1 MKISIKENPVKRGDS
16 FIGDYP
22 SKITEQSGIR
32 CLLFWKLEA
41 KRITGHNG
49 RNKCRYKLPSQSGTR
64 KILTIVIN
72 TSFDHQTNLSCQR
85 THRPSP
91 NFTPPLLFVPVL
103 SPLKIK
109 ASETLKKRKIHWIAI
124 WSFERNN
131 EVRLFHSFV
140 PKLRL
145 TS

>member
-64 KILTIVIN
+64 KILTVVIN

-85 THRPSP
+85 THRLSP

-109 ASETLKKRKIHWIAI
+109 
-124 WSFERNN
+124 
-131 EVRLFHSFV
+131 V
-140 PKLRL
+140 PKQAKRWRKGRSIGLQFGRSSGTTRL
-145 TS
+145 DFSTVLFQSYD